1 MRDHPTVATQSA
13 KSICLLRACFFLY
26 LTLSISIGLPGQQQ
40 SATTAWIIPGITYQ
54 YSETLKLS
62 AQYALSTHQHTH
74 LLYLQ
79 SYIRINK
86 HLILNP
92 AYLYINYHPP
102 AGPVIA
108 EHSFMTGCIL
118 TTKLNSII
126 LEDRNIIWNRFRQ
139 QAADMHIYR
148 NRLRLTW
155 PLPGKSRPTRV
166 YSFDEAW
173 VLINEKRWM
182 RNRIAAGISSDIL
195 PWFNLDM
202 SYAYEQ
208 DKVNGGL
215 NIFFIMGTI
224 QLFRKQHN
232 TTMH

>member
-1 MRDHPTVATQSA
+1 MQDYSTVTSQSL
-13 KSICLLRACFFLY
+13 KPNCLLRASFLLW
-26 LTLSISIGLPGQQQ
+26 LTIYTTIDLYGQQQ
-40 SATTAWIIPGITYQ
+40 PTTTAWTIPGITYQ
-54 YSETLKLS
+54 YSERLKLS

-79 SYIRINK
+79 SYISINK
-86 HLILNP
+86 HVILNP

-102 AGPVIA
+102 AGPVIP
-108 EHSFMTGCIL
+108 EHAFMTGCIL

-126 LEDRNIIWNRFRQ
+126 IEDRNIIWDRFRQ
-139 QAADMHIYR
+139 HAADMHIYR

-155 PLPGKSRPTRV
+155 PLPGKLHQTRI

-173 VLINEKRWM
+173 ILINEKRWM
-182 RNRIAAGISSDIL
+182 RNRIAAGISSDVL

-202 SYAYEQ
+202 SYACER

-224 QLFRKQHN
+224 QFFRKKP
-232 TTMH
+232 

>member
-1 MRDHPTVATQSA
+1 MRNYPTVTTQILYPKYLLKAYLLLFLTLYS
-13 KSICLLRACFFLY
+13 SICIY
-26 LTLSISIGLPGQQQ
+26 SQQQ
-40 SATTAWIIPGITYQ
+40 PTTTAWVIPGITYQ
-54 YSETLKLS
+54 HAERLKLS

-79 SYIRINK
+79 SYIGISK
-86 HLILNP
+86 YVILNP

-102 AGPVIA
+102 AGPVIP
-108 EHSFMTGCIL
+108 EHSFMTGCLL
-118 TTKLNSII
+118 TTKLNRII
-126 LEDRNIIWNRFRQ
+126 LEDRNVIWNRFRQ
-139 QAADMHIYR
+139 HAADMHIYR

-155 PLPGKSRPTRV
+155 PLPGKLQQTRI
-166 YSFDEAW
+166 YSFDETW
-173 VLINEKRWM
+173 ILINEKRWM
-182 RNRIAAGISSDIL
+182 RNRIAAGVSSDVL

-224 QLFRKQHN
+224 QLSRKQR
-232 TTMH
+232 